1 MHKYG
6 IMFRIKF
13 DWKLYKRF
21 GFKKIYND
29 HGYWTDWFT
38 PILPG
43 VWFVNS
49 TEGPP

>member
-1 MHKYG
+1 MHEYG
-6 IMFRIKF
+6 INLRLEWN
-13 DWKLYKRF
+13 WKLYRKH
-21 GFKKIYND
+21 GFKRMCNN

-43 VWFVNS
+43 LYLVNS